1 MTALPTPEDLFTLRG
16 RQTLITG
23 AAGHLG
29 RRMAL
34 ALAGAGADVWL
45 VGRSRAPLAELRETI
60 LRGGGSARLAAVDI
74 REPSEVFSLVSAIND
89 ESGRLDVVVNNAHV
103 ARSGTLELA
112 DDVDYREAFELA
124 VTSPARLLK
133 RALPL
138 LRRAADLAG
147 SASVVNIASMYGAVS
162 PDPRIYSSP
171 SKVNPPYYGAAKAA
185 IIQWTR
191 YAAVELAPS
200 GVRVNS
206 ILPGAFP
213 SDLGDR
219 ELVNSLERKVPL
231 GRVGRAEEIATSVL
245 FLASPASSYV
255 TGTMVV
261 VDGGWTAW

>member
-1 MTALPTPEDLFTLRG
+1 MSLPTPEDLFTLHG
-16 RQTLITG
+16 RQALITG

-29 RRMAL
+29 KSMAR
-34 ALAGAGADVWL
+34 ALAGAGAHVWL
-45 VGRSRAPLAELRETI
+45 VGRSRAPLAELQETI
-60 LRGGGSARLAAVDI
+60 VKGGGRATLAAVDI
-74 REPSEVFSLVSAIND
+74 REPAEVFSLVRAISD
-89 ESGRLDVVVNNAHV
+89 DSGQLDILVNNAHV

-112 DDVDYREAFELA
+112 HDDDYREAFELA
-124 VTSPARLLK
+124 VTSPARLLQ

-147 SASVVNIASMYGAVS
+147 SASVVNISSMYGMVG
-162 PDPRIYSSP
+162 PDPRIYNSP

-200 GVRVNS
+200 GIRVNS

-213 SDLGDR
+213 ATLGDT
-219 ELVNSLERKVPL
+219 ELVNSLETKVPL